1 MHLFR
6 LLSICFAALLHGAEA
21 NTKVPA
27 VVHELISMPSALPAA
42 LSDKLAEEAKAVVQ
56 ADGRGQLPVDFE
68 TAELF
73 VSLGLTTTTVSEV
86 NIRIETDEDRWGT
99 HSDSALPGTPPDYKH
114 TAIIYLSG
122 CEGGLQFPTF
132 LLSNLEHVSPFY
144 KRRADCVSRWVGAR
158 RCRCWTAYHAR
169 TVFRQNVS
177 LATIFSVFARVQPL
191 VRLFSYIYI
200 LLARTLG

>member
-42 LSDKLAEEAKAVVQ
+42 LSDKLAEEAKVVVQ

-122 CEGGLQFPTF
+122 CEGGLQFPTLNTSVPF
-132 LLSNLEHVSPFY
+132 TKGGLIAFPAGLEHGVVAAGPRIMLGPFSD
-144 KRRADCVSRWVGAR
+144 KM
-158 RCRCWTAYHAR
+158 
-169 TVFRQNVS
+169 
-177 LATIFSVFARVQPL
+177 
-191 VRLFSYIYI
+191 
-200 LLARTLG
+200 